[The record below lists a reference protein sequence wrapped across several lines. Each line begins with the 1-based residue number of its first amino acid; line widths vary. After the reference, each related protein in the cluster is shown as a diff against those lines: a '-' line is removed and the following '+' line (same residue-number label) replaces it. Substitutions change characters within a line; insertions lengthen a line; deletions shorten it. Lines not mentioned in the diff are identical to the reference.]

1 LGRDSSYHK
10 LIGEESK
17 YSRFRLNQLSFEAAI
32 DKDYADVA
40 FHFIETGEASI
51 TWELVRKMISKR

>member
-1 LGRDSSYHK
+1 
-10 LIGEESK
+10 
-17 YSRFRLNQLSFEAAI
+17 LSFEAAI